1 MMAWQSV
8 PCPRRRLWG
17 FHHPRGGVTLAVVAG
32 QTYTER
38 PPAPRLAALV
48 TVTWVQRIPPGSP
61 AYPQRHLPTG
71 GVELRCV
78 VGYEP
83 QVAGAL
89 TGPHVELLAP
99 GTTVVGL
106 RFRPGAAA
114 AVLGRPVADLTDVVA
129 DAADLWGTAAAAAGE
144 RVAAAPTDEAAVA
157 ALEDLVVAA
166 AVRTGA
172 TGPEPLIAEA
182 TRRLMPWRGA
192 EVRAV
197 GTELYVSERGFR
209 RHCLA
214 GVGIGPKALQRILR
228 FQAFLARSQV
238 ALATGDDPAGDGL
251 ARLAVDTGYA
261 DQAHLTREC
270 VRLTGVTPRA
280 FLRGAAETCAC
291 GHDHSASYAP
301 LLRAAGLAGSFKNA
315 ARSAPSL
322 AS

>member
-1 MMAWQSV
+1 M
-8 PCPRRRLWG
+8 
-17 FHHPRGGVTLAVVAG
+17 AG

-38 PPAPRLAALV
+38 PPARRLAALV
-48 TVTWVQRIPPGSP
+48 TTTWVQRIAPGSP
-61 AYPQRHLPTG
+61 PYPQRHLPTG

-78 VGYEP
+78 AGYEP
-83 QVAGAL
+83 RVAGVL
-89 TGPHVELLAP
+89 TGPRLELLPA
-99 GTTVVGL
+99 GTAVVGL

-114 AVLGRPVADLTDVVA
+114 AVLGRPVADLTDVVV
-129 DAADLWGTAAAAAGE
+129 DAADLWGTVAAAAGE
-144 RVAAAPTDEAAVA
+144 RVAAATSDGAAVA
-157 ALEDLVVAA
+157 ALEDLVVTAA
-166 AVRTGA
+166 ARTGA
-172 TGPEPLIAEA
+172 TAPEPLIAEA
-182 TRRLMPWRGA
+182 TRRLMPWDAA
-192 EVRAV
+192 EVGAV

-214 GVGIGPKALQRILR
+214 GVGIAPKALQRILR

-291 GHDHSASYAP
+291 GHDHSASYTP